1 MASFLPVGL
10 DTSDGPGV
18 QATATDAT
26 SGAEHSAPIRARH
39 AAARSAGSSAGWSSG
54 AYALTIVCGVLI
66 VVGVLLRVWLL
77 GNAPMNS
84 DEATAGLVAHQIA
97 HGHTY
102 AFYWGQSYGGVEPY
116 VLALNFL
123 VFGQSPFMLNATP
136 ALLAL
141 VGSVLVWRIGLRLFR
156 PAAAVV
162 AAVLSFIWSESS
174 LWNSTREY
182 GLHEVTMVLGLV
194 LLLEALRIA
203 QKARDEGADRL
214 IDWAILGAAGGLGFW
229 ASPEIVYFAVPV
241 AVMVALS
248 LQQRSLLD
256 AGTRGALAV
265 GTAFIGMLPW
275 IWATATRTGSGIP
288 ASPVTY
294 LSRLGTFFSHVLPMV
309 LGLRVEGVGL
319 WEGGHVFGV
328 VVYVLL
334 IAFVVSSAVLLV
346 LRRPDAWVLVLA
358 LALYP
363 FLYAAFPTS
372 WFWNDGRY
380 GLSLTPILS
389 LVIAGG
395 LWQMVRPAVAAW
407 VASALLVLACVSTLI
422 AFNDGYGAIG
432 RPSELTSFTA
442 NPNTEVTALADELD
456 RLGITHAYAGY
467 WVANDLTF
475 ISNGRVT
482 ALALNEGRNP
492 PGATNAGV
500 KDVAWVFVPDAS
512 VGAVSAQTGSV
523 ADLDPGTITETQL
536 TAWLTAHGVPFQRHT
551 VRGFDVIVPERSVS
565 PADVTA

>member
-256 AGTRGALAV
+256 AGTRA
-265 GTAFIGMLPW
+265 
-275 IWATATRTGSGIP
+275 R
-288 ASPVTY
+288 SP
-294 LSRLGTFFSHVLPMV
+294 
-309 LGLRVEGVGL
+309 
-319 WEGGHVFGV
+319 
-328 VVYVLL
+328 
-334 IAFVVSSAVLLV
+334 SA
-346 LRRPDAWVLVLA
+346 P
-358 LALYP
+358 
-363 FLYAAFPTS
+363 
-372 WFWNDGRY
+372 
-380 GLSLTPILS
+380 
-389 LVIAGG
+389 
-395 LWQMVRPAVAAW
+395 
-407 VASALLVLACVSTLI
+407 
-422 AFNDGYGAIG
+422 
-432 RPSELTSFTA
+432 PS
-442 NPNTEVTALADELD
+442 
-456 RLGITHAYAGY
+456 
-467 WVANDLTF
+467 
-475 ISNGRVT
+475 
-482 ALALNEGRNP
+482 
-492 PGATNAGV
+492 
-500 KDVAWVFVPDAS
+500 
-512 VGAVSAQTGSV
+512 
-523 ADLDPGTITETQL
+523 
-536 TAWLTAHGVPFQRHT
+536 
-551 VRGFDVIVPERSVS
+551 
-565 PADVTA
+565 